1 MKVRPTCT
9 DSAGNGYYRGTDGKY
24 YYGNVKNGYLKE
36 TLEERNKRLAKMRSE
51 QKAENLRVKQ
61 KKDSTPARA
70 TESTGASAA
79 GGGVSAGGLIG
90 GIGAFFGMLAAFA
103 VTAAVMGPIIVIGI
117 ILSVIVSIIGLVVIW
132 VKQYGVVHATLSE
145 YGVNWATILIVL
157 PMILTLVV
165 FLICIIRTIMKH
177 KLYVPHLLISYMI
190 LFSPYAFIQR
200 GGVQAFQQGLMR
212 FGDLLM
218 ADLNCA
224 LACGLVPMIALFL
237 FYWVDKKMQNEK
249 LKKSQGT
256 VPPEQG
262 QRVARFCIC
271 CGIRVPTQDAVF
283 CEKCG
288 TRLNS

>member
-1 MKVRPTCT
+1 
-9 DSAGNGYYRGTDGKY
+9 
-24 YYGNVKNGYLKE
+24 
-36 TLEERNKRLAKMRSE
+36 
-51 QKAENLRVKQ
+51 
-61 KKDSTPARA
+61 
-70 TESTGASAA
+70 
-79 GGGVSAGGLIG
+79 
-90 GIGAFFGMLAAFA
+90 MLAAFA
-103 VTAAVMGPIIVIGI
+103 VTATVMGPIIVIGI

-132 VKQYGVVHATLSE
+132 VNQYGVVHATLSE

-157 PMILTLVV
+157 PMILTIVV

-190 LFSPYAFIQR
+190 LFSPYAFMQR
-200 GGVQAFQQGLMR
+200 GGIQAFQQGFMR

-224 LACGLVPMIALFL
+224 LACGFVPMIALL
-237 FYWVDKKMQNEK
+237 LLHWVDRKMQNEK
-249 LKKSQGT
+249 LKKNQDT

-262 QRVARFCIC
+262 QRAARFCTC
-271 CGIRVPTQDAVF
+271 CGTRVPTQDAVF

>member
-36 TLEERNKRLAKMRSE
+36 TTEERNKRLAQTQSR
-51 QKAENLRVKQ
+51 QKAT
-61 KKDSTPARA
+61 DSSMRQGM
-70 TESTGASAA
+70 SFASARTNEAA
-79 GGGVSAGGLIG
+79 GESVSVGGLLG

-177 KLYVPHLLISYMI
+177 KVYVPHLLISYMI
-190 LFSPYAFIQR
+190 LFIPYAFMQR
-200 GGVQAFQQGLMR
+200 GGIQAFQQGFMR

-256 VPPEQG
+256 VPPKQG
-262 QRVARFCIC
+262 QRVARFCTC
-271 CGIRVPTQDAVF
+271 CGTRVPTQDAVF

>member
-1 MKVRPTCT
+1 
-9 DSAGNGYYRGTDGKY
+9 
-24 YYGNVKNGYLKE
+24 
-36 TLEERNKRLAKMRSE
+36 
-51 QKAENLRVKQ
+51 
-61 KKDSTPARA
+61 
-70 TESTGASAA
+70 
-79 GGGVSAGGLIG
+79 
-90 GIGAFFGMLAAFA
+90 MLAAFA

-212 FGDLLM
+212 FGDVLM

-256 VPPEQG
+256 VSPEQG
-262 QRVARFCIC
+262 QRVARFCTC
-271 CGIRVPTQDAVF
+271 CGTRVPTQDAVF